1 MPFNTFFS
9 KLSSF
14 KVSIVEFKK
23 KEIYFFFA
31 ILPFENDELLLILF
45 ISNINK
51 IKEKKIN
58 EKKNENDNKN
68 KDDNGN
74 EENDENNDDEIKSGQ
89 IILSSKN
96 LEKAKETIRNFD
108 QNNCCANLNKIK
120 LENKVTKEKISGNSG
135 STNLNSEEEKKE
147 IE

>member
-1 MPFNTFFS
+1 MDFLIGFIVD
-9 KLSSF
+9 KL
-14 KVSIVEFKK
+14 
-23 KEIYFFFA
+23 
-31 ILPFENDELLLILF
+31 
-45 ISNINK
+45 SNINK

-58 EKKNENDNKN
+58 EKKNEKDNKN
-68 KDDNGN
+68 K
-74 EENDENNDDEIKSGQ
+74 ENDENNDDEIKSGQ

>member
-1 MPFNTFFS
+1 MDEKEMFDMN
-9 KLSSF
+9 
-14 KVSIVEFKK
+14 EEQEK
-23 KEIYFFFA
+23 KENIY
-31 ILPFENDELLLILF
+31 ENKIS
-45 ISNINK
+45 SNIK
-51 IKEKKIN
+51 
-58 EKKNENDNKN
+58 
-68 KDDNGN
+68 

>member
-1 MPFNTFFS
+1 MDFLIGFIVD
-9 KLSSF
+9 KL
-14 KVSIVEFKK
+14 
-23 KEIYFFFA
+23 
-31 ILPFENDELLLILF
+31 
-45 ISNINK
+45 SNINK
-51 IKEKKIN
+51 IKEKKIK
-58 EKKNENDNKN
+58 EKKNENDNDKN
-68 KDDNGN
+68 KNDNGN

-108 QNNCCANLNKIK
+108 QNNCCANLNKLN

-147 IE
+147 NE